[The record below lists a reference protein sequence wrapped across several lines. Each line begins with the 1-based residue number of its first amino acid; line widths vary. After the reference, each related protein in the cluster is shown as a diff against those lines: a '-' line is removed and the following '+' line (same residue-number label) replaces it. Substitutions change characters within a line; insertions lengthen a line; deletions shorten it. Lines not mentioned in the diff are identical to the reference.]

1 MINLINKQNGKS
13 IGSNFE
19 FDVEIKDSKN
29 PESIDK
35 PITAIITNIPIMNL
49 LTAKNPYDED
59 SAQKRKLID
68 SLIDFIIK
76 TNQPLSLVDDE
87 YFVKMLS
94 SFDNRLRLSLRQ
106 TVTNKLIPLKIEE
119 KKTLFKNS

>member
-1 MINLINKQNGKS
+1 MKKI
-13 IGSNFE
+13 E
-19 FDVEIKDSKN
+19 PIK
-29 PESIDK
+29 
-35 PITAIITNIPIMNL
+35 TL